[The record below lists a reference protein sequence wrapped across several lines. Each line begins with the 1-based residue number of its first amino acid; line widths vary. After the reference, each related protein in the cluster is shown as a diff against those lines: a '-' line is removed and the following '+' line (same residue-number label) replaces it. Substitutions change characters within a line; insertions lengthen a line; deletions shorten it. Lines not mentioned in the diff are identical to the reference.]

1 MNRKEIQTM
10 RRLNLLLAFVLVLA
24 LVLTAAHIISAQQ
37 QRGGMQQQR
46 QGRQQ
51 RGQFQFDPEQAL
63 ERRLG
68 RIKQD
73 MQEMGLSAEEV
84 DYLGTQVGNL
94 LREGMNQR
102 SAMQTL
108 IEDLQ
113 KALDAKNEAEMKAK
127 LGEIKQKRKEHE
139 KKLEEMEA
147 KLTELLPVALEAR
160 LTVDG
165 IINAGSSGGGFGMM
179 RFGGPRGQGGMPG
192 APGGQRMQRG
202 TGG

>member
-1 MNRKEIQTM
+1 MRGKEIQTM
-10 RRLNLLLAFVLVLA
+10 RKLNLLLAFVLIVA
-24 LVLTAAHIISAQQ
+24 LVLTAAHIISAQ

-51 RGQFQFDPEQAL
+51 RQFDPEQML
-63 ERRLG
+63 ERRLD
-68 RIKQD
+68 RIKQN

-94 LREGMNQR
+94 LRESMNQR

-113 KALDAKNEAEMKAK
+113 KAMDAKNEAEMKAK
-127 LGEIKQKRKEHE
+127 LSEIKEKRKEHR

-147 KLTELLPVALEAR
+147 KLIELLPLELEAR

-165 IINAGSSGGGFGMM
+165 IVNTDGSGGGFGMM
-179 RFGGPRGQGGMPG
+179 RFGGPRGQGRTPG

>member
-46 QGRQQ
+46 PGRQQ
-51 RGQFQFDPEQAL
+51 RQFDPEQIL
-63 ERRLG
+63 ERRLE
-68 RIKQD
+68 RIKQN
-73 MQEMGLSAEEV
+73 MQETGLSAEEV

-102 SAMQTL
+102 STMQTL

-113 KALDAKNEAEMKAK
+113 KAMDAKNEAEMKGK
-127 LGEIKQKRKEHE
+127 LSEIKAKRKEHE

-147 KLTELLPVALEAR
+147 KLIELLPVELEAR

-179 RFGGPRGQGGMPG
+179 RFGGPRGQGRTPG
-192 APGGQRMQRG
+192 AGGQRMQRG

>member
-1 MNRKEIQTM
+1 MQTM
-10 RRLNLLLAFVLVLA
+10 RRLNLILAFVLVLA

-37 QRGGMQQQR
+37 RGGMQQR

-51 RGQFQFDPEQAL
+51 RQFDPEQIL
-63 ERRLG
+63 ERRLE
-68 RIKQD
+68 RIKQN

-113 KALDAKNEAEMKAK
+113 KAMDAKNEAEMKAK
-127 LGEIKQKRKEHE
+127 LSEIKAKRKEHE

-147 KLTELLPVALEAR
+147 KLIELLPVELEAR

-165 IINAGSSGGGFGMM
+165 IINGGGGMGFGM
-179 RFGGPRGQGGMPG
+179 RFGAPRGQRRQG

>member
-1 MNRKEIQTM
+1 M
-10 RRLNLLLAFVLVLA
+10 RRLNLLLAFVLIVA

-37 QRGGMQQQR
+37 QRGGMQQR

-51 RGQFQFDPEQAL
+51 RQFDPEQML
-63 ERRLG
+63 ERRLE
-68 RIKQD
+68 RIKQN

-84 DYLGTQVGNL
+84 NYLGTQVGDL

-102 SAMQTL
+102 SGMQTL

-113 KALDAKNEAEMKAK
+113 KAMDAKNEAEMKAK
-127 LGEIKQKRKEHE
+127 LGEIKAKRKEHE

-147 KLTELLPVALEAR
+147 KLIELLPVALEAR

-165 IINAGSSGGGFGMM
+165 IVNAGGGVGFGM
-179 RFGGPRGQGGMPG
+179 RFGGAR
-192 APGGQRMQRG
+192 GQRMQRG

>member
-1 MNRKEIQTM
+1 M

-51 RGQFQFDPEQAL
+51 RGQFQFDPEQML
-63 ERRLG
+63 QRRLE
-68 RIKQD
+68 RIKQN
-73 MQEMGLSAEEV
+73 MQDMGLSAEEV

-102 SAMQTL
+102 SEMQTL
-108 IEDLQ
+108 IEGLQ
-113 KALDAKNEAEMKAK
+113 EAMDAKNEAEMKAK
-127 LGEIKQKRKEHE
+127 LSEIKAKRKEHE

-147 KLTELLPVALEAR
+147 KLIELLPVELEAR

-165 IINAGSSGGGFGMM
+165 IINSGGGMGFGM
-179 RFGGPRGQGGMPG
+179 RFGAPRGQGRQG

>member
-1 MNRKEIQTM
+1 M
-10 RRLNLLLAFVLVLA
+10 RRLNVLLAIVFALA

-51 RGQFQFDPEQAL
+51 RQFDPEQML
-63 ERRLG
+63 ERRLE
-68 RIKQD
+68 RIKQN

-84 DYLGTQVGNL
+84 NYLGTQVGDL
-94 LREGMNQR
+94 LRESMNQR
-102 SAMQTL
+102 NAMQTL

-113 KALDAKNEAEMKAK
+113 KAMDAKNEAEMKAK
-127 LGEIKQKRKEHE
+127 LSEIKAKRKEHE
-139 KKLEEMEA
+139 KKMEEMEA
-147 KLTELLPVALEAR
+147 KLIELLPVELEAR
-160 LTVDG
+160 LTLDG

-202 TGG
+202 TGE

>member
-1 MNRKEIQTM
+1 M
-10 RRLNLLLAFVLVLA
+10 RRLNLILAFVLVTA

-51 RGQFQFDPEQAL
+51 RQFDPEQMF
-63 ERRLG
+63 ERRLE
-68 RIKQD
+68 RIKQN

-84 DYLGTQVGNL
+84 DYLGTQVGNF

-102 SAMQTL
+102 NAMQTL
-108 IEDLQ
+108 VEDLQ
-113 KALDAKNEAEMKAK
+113 KAMDAKNEAGMKAK
-127 LGEIKQKRKEHE
+127 LSEIKAKRKEHR

-147 KLTELLPVALEAR
+147 KLIEVLPLELEAR
-160 LTVDG
+160 FTVDG
-165 IINAGSSGGGFGMM
+165 IVNAGGGMGFGM

>member
-1 MNRKEIQTM
+1 M
-10 RRLNLLLAFVLVLA
+10 RRLNLILAFVLVTA

-37 QRGGMQQQR
+37 QRGGMQQG

-51 RGQFQFDPEQAL
+51 RQFDPEQMF
-63 ERRLG
+63 ERRLD
-68 RIKQD
+68 RIKQSI
-73 MQEMGLSAEEV
+73 QEMGLSAEEV
-84 DYLGTQVGNL
+84 DYLGTQIGNF

-102 SAMQTL
+102 NAMQTL

-113 KALDAKNEAEMKAK
+113 KAMDAKNEAEMKAK
-127 LGEIKQKRKEHE
+127 LGKIKEKRKEHR

-147 KLTELLPVALEAR
+147 KLIEVLPLELEAR
-160 LTVDG
+160 FTVDG
-165 IINAGSSGGGFGMM
+165 IVNAGGGMGLGM

>member
-1 MNRKEIQTM
+1 MRRKEMQTM
-10 RRLNLLLAFVLVLA
+10 RRLNLLLAFVLIVA

-51 RGQFQFDPEQAL
+51 RQFDPEQML
-63 ERRLG
+63 ERRLE
-68 RIKQD
+68 RIKQS

-84 DYLGTQVGNL
+84 DYLGTQVGDL

-113 KALDAKNEAEMKAK
+113 KAMDAKNEAEMKAK
-127 LGEIKQKRKEHE
+127 LSEIKAKRKEHE

-147 KLTELLPVALEAR
+147 KLIELLPVELEAR

>member
-1 MNRKEIQTM
+1 MK
-10 RRLNLLLAFVLVLA
+10 RLNLMLAFVLVMA

-37 QRGGMQQQR
+37 QRGRMQQG

-51 RGQFQFDPEQAL
+51 RQFDPEQML
-63 ERRLG
+63 ERRLE
-68 RIKQD
+68 RIKQN

-113 KALDAKNEAEMKAK
+113 KAMDEKNEAGMKTK
-127 LGEIKQKRKEHE
+127 LSEIKAKRKEHE

-147 KLTELLPVALEAR
+147 KLIELLPLDLEAR
-160 LTVDG
+160 LTIDG
-165 IINAGSSGGGFGMM
+165 IINAGRSGGGMGFGM
-179 RFGGPRGQGGMPG
+179 RFGGTRGQGGSYMVFG
-192 APGGQRMQRG
+192 
-202 TGG
+202 